1 MADVQVR
8 PTGVYLYADPSA
20 APDLRTVAAHI
31 TRVCGIPARVR
42 EEFLVHH
49 KVRDLDGLARELAA
63 ARVSDLA
70 HPLPVTELPLPLVL
84 FERRQLGSPERR
96 VSGVLYDGIRM
107 QRILRTVLPPKER
120 SLAFAHIVFTSRL
133 LGTFDDADRRY
144 HARAIVVGYPSLIST
159 SGLVE
164 APAKPREF
172 YVAKRALRIETAD
185 ARYES
190 LKANYAERF
199 LDFEDRR
206 LTQVAKGYALQAL
219 FYHATGEPFCEDRG
233 CVLFNAHWQEE
244 LLHAQVESGLLC
256 ARHRKVAEALRGGRR
271 TRTRLSRRRE
281 GAGRPRTNSSP
292 HPSRSPPR
300 LKRRG

>member
-1 MADVQVR
+1 MADVQVV
-8 PTGVYLYADPSA
+8 PTGVYLYGDPSA
-20 APDLRTVAAHI
+20 APPDLRTVAAHI
-31 TRVCGIPARVR
+31 KRVCGIPARVR
-42 EEFLVHH
+42 KEFLVHH
-49 KVRDLDGLARELAA
+49 KVRDLDALARELAA

-70 HPLPVTELPLPLVL
+70 RPLPETEPPLPLAL

-96 VSGVLYDGIRM
+96 VSGVLYDGVRV
-107 QRILRTVLPPKER
+107 QQILRTVLPPKER
-120 SLAFAHIVFTSRL
+120 SLAFVHIVFTSRL
-133 LGTFDDADRRY
+133 LGMFDDADRRY

-190 LKANYAERF
+190 LKESFAGRF
-199 LDFEDRR
+199 LDFEDPR
-206 LTQVAKGYALQAL
+206 LTRVAKGYALQAL
-219 FYHATGEPFCEDRG
+219 FYHATGAPFCEDRD

-256 ARHRKVAEALRGGRR
+256 ARHRKVAETLRGGRR
-271 TRTRLSRRRE
+271 TRTR
-281 GAGRPRTNSSP
+281 
-292 HPSRSPPR
+292 
-300 LKRRG
+300 